1 MCLIR
6 SLVKKHR
13 AEIPIVVAI
22 WEDGFVKQGA
32 YDQIFWNLSLRE
44 LCRELGQPDPEIDP
58 FHCPVFG
65 DSREECG
72 RRYEVSAKLG
82 LGRPFGGILSVEM
95 IRCWLKENPNESGWR
110 DRWLDLMAWSCGVID
125 MPGAI
130 SRLLA
135 RLTERG
141 QSVVF
146 LLDGIEQ
153 VFQELDSSEAQR
165 RAVRA
170 LLQDVPNWLREN
182 GDNRVGA
189 IIFVQRSTVTAAVR
203 RNSLQLMALYEEY
216 SLS

>member
-1 MCLIR
+1 
-6 SLVKKHR
+6 
-13 AEIPIVVAI
+13 
-22 WEDGFVKQGA
+22 
-32 YDQIFWNLSLRE
+32 
-44 LCRELGQPDPEIDP
+44 
-58 FHCPVFG
+58 
-65 DSREECG
+65 
-72 RRYEVSAKLG
+72 
-82 LGRPFGGILSVEM
+82 
-95 IRCWLKENPNESGWR
+95 
-110 DRWLDLMAWSCGVID
+110 MAWSCGVID